1 MRFCACV
8 AQKTVEDLIGE
19 GRRPRRANSYLR
31 GMQGLLHSQLGRLRV
46 LGFIEGVSFL
56 LILFVTM
63 PLKYY
68 YDTPG
73 PNKAIGM
80 VHGLLF
86 IGYCAMVL
94 FVGNSLGWKWKK
106 IGLGLMASIIPFGTF
121 WADVRLFRE

>member
-1 MRFCACV
+1 ML
-8 AQKTVEDLIGE
+8 QL
-19 GRRPRRANSYLR
+19 LR
-31 GMQGLLHSQLGRLRV
+31 HQLSRLRI

-80 VHGLLF
+80 VHGFLF
-86 IGYCAMVL
+86 ISYCFLVL
-94 FVGNSLGWKWKK
+94 KVGINRAWSWGK
-106 IGLGLMASIIPFGTF
+106 IGLGLLASIVPFGTF
-121 WADVRLFRE
+121 WADVKLFRE

>member
-1 MRFCACV
+1 M
-8 AQKTVEDLIGE
+8 QK
-19 GRRPRRANSYLR
+19 
-31 GMQGLLHSQLGRLRV
+31 LLSNQLGRLRV

-63 PLKYY
+63 PLKYW

-86 IGYCAMVL
+86 ISYCFLVL
-94 FVGNSLGWKWKK
+94 NVGIDRKWSWQK
-106 IGLGLMASIIPFGTF
+106 IGLGLLASIVPFGTF
-121 WADVRLFRE
+121 WADVKLFRE